1 MKIYTLI
8 QTIKANSGSVW
19 NGREICA
26 DTTRDKVLWGDAGQ
40 ECTVNEARILTV
52 VAEAHGT
59 LDK

>member
-26 DTTRDKVLWGDAGQ
+26 DTTRDKVLWGMPGRSVPVLSAP
-40 ECTVNEARILTV
+40 AMRPL
-52 VAEAHGT
+52 
-59 LDK
+59 LS